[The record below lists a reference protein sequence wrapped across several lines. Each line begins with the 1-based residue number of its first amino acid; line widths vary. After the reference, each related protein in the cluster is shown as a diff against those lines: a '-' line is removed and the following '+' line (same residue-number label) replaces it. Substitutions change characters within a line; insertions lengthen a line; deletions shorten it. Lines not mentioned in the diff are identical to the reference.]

1 MLRIMALV
9 VALGV
14 AGVASAQTGYTW
26 KMAVVKM
33 ENGKEVSLPFT
44 RPLKMV
50 DGDQFFLVVVPEAQG
65 NLLILYEDTT
75 GEVTEMYRGLVKS
88 GQLVVLPGESDAS
101 GKPQAFAVSPPGGT
115 EKLHV
120 VISAKPQ
127 TALERLLPSLPG
139 NSRKVLDAVT
149 ELKTSLSSL
158 GEAPEKPAPMGGTH
172 RGLADASMT
181 QFTGK
186 DTYVRTIRFDH

>member
-1 MLRIMALV
+1 MVRIITLVAAL
-9 VALGV
+9 LV
-14 AGVASAQTGYTW
+14 AGLASAEIGYTW

-44 RPLKMV
+44 RPLKLV
-50 DGDQFFLVVVPEAQG
+50 DDDQFFLVVVPEAPG
-65 NLLILYEDTT
+65 SLLILYEDTT
-75 GEVTEMYRGLVKS
+75 GEVAELYRQTVKA
-88 GQLVVLPGESDAS
+88 GQLVVLPGES
-101 GKPQAFAVSPPGGT
+101 QAFRVSPPGGT

-120 VISAKPQ
+120 VIGAKAQ
-127 TALERLLPSLPG
+127 TALEKLLPSLPG
-139 NSRKVLDAVT
+139 SSRRVLDALT
-149 ELKTSLSSL
+149 QLKTSLSSL